1 MKSHRAFA
9 RLTKLAWA
17 AALTGLPMRAP
28 AAPGQAAAPA
38 PAKTNPAASE
48 PVISQSVFVMPTN
61 PQEGRDPFFPRS
73 TRPYAAAVLIRPNL
87 TNAPPVLQL
96 DLHLNGISGL
106 AGKQLAIINGR
117 SFEEGEEGDI
127 ISNGAHARIRCLEIK
142 SDSAVVQI
150 GAERRVLR
158 LRSGI

>member
-1 MKSHRAFA
+1 MKSHRAIA
-9 RLTKLAWA
+9 RLTMVAWA
-17 AALTGLPMRAP
+17 AALTGLPTRAP
-28 AAPGQAAAPA
+28 AAPSPAAA
-38 PAKTNPAASE
+38 PAKTNSAPSE
-48 PVISQSVFVMPTN
+48 LVIAQSVFVMPTN

-73 TRPYAAAVLIRPNL
+73 TRPYATAVLIRPNL

-106 AGKQLAIINGR
+106 AGKPLAIINSR
-117 SFEEGEEGDI
+117 TFEEGEEGDI
-127 ISNGAHARIRCLEIK
+127 ISNGNHVRIRCLEIK
-142 SDSAVVQI
+142 ADAAVIQI